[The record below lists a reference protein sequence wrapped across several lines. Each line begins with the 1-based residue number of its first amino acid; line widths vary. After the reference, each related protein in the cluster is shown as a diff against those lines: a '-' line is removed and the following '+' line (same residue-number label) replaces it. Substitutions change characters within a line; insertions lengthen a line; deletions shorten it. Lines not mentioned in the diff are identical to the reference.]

1 MSDRIASYVEQL
13 ERELRLRHAPR
24 RRLLAE
30 AEDHLRSES
39 EELVEQGVKREEAE
53 RVAIERFGAAALV
66 ARSFAHAYVSRSTK
80 AALVWVIAAFCAY
93 SGAVLAIVLTAPS
106 WLLDFPQGAP
116 SMLALQV
123 AFVALVLGTVRV
135 LRHRRS
141 LVIVEPQLRFAAN
154 GAAVAALALAGA
166 AFAEFLLGWTRP
178 VAAPWH
184 EETSLLA
191 LYGAVCVISIVV
203 ALVACGTLG
212 RAQAVARTPRAGADL
227 ASGSAA
233 LAQDVA
239 ALSPALA
246 PLAGAAVAHPARAC
260 ALVAGVAFVA
270 MTGVSVPDSSSL
282 QHASAL
288 AGALTAGAFEAAAVV
303 VGYLAFG
310 RILGIRPDR
319 GAAGRRAQ

>member
-13 ERELRLRHAPR
+13 ERELRLKHAPR

-30 AEDHLRSES
+30 AEDHLRSAS
-39 EELVEQGVKREEAE
+39 EELVEQGMKREEAE

-66 ARSFAHAYVSRSTK
+66 AGSFAHAYASRSTK
-80 AALVWVIAAFCAY
+80 AALVWVISAFCAY
-93 SGAVLAIVLTAPS
+93 AGAVLAIVLTAPS

-123 AFVALVLGTVRV
+123 AFVALALGTVRV

-141 LVIVEPQLRFAAN
+141 LVLFEPQLRFAAN
-154 GAAVAALALAGA
+154 GVAVAALALAGA
-166 AFAEFLLGWTRP
+166 VFAELLLGWTRP
-178 VAAPWH
+178 AAAPWQ
-184 EETSLLA
+184 EETLLLA
-191 LYGAVCVISIVV
+191 LYGAAGFVSIVA
-203 ALVACGTLG
+203 ALVASSALG

-227 ASGSAA
+227 AAA
-233 LAQDVA
+233 RVLAQDVA
-239 ALSPALA
+239 ALSPRLGRLAAAAL
-246 PLAGAAVAHPARAC
+246 AHPARTC
-260 ALVAGVAFVA
+260 ALVATVAFLA
-270 MTGVSVPDSSSL
+270 MTAASALDASAL

-288 AGALTAGAFEAAAVV
+288 AGAVTAGAFEAAAIV

-319 GAAGRRAQ
+319 VRR

>member
-30 AEDHLRSES
+30 AEDHLRSAS

-66 ARSFAHAYVSRSTK
+66 ARSFAHAYASRSTK
-80 AALVWVIAAFCAY
+80 AALVWVISAFCAY
-93 SGAVLAIVLTAPS
+93 AGAVLAIVLTAPS

-166 AFAEFLLGWTRP
+166 AFAELLLGWTRP
-178 VAAPWH
+178 AAAPWH

-203 ALVACGTLG
+203 ALVACSALG

-246 PLAGAAVAHPARAC
+246 PLVAAAVAHPARAC

-270 MTGVSVPDSSSL
+270 MTGVSAPDSSSL

-303 VGYLAFG
+303 VSYLAFG
-310 RILGIRPDR
+310 RTLGIRPDR
-319 GAAGRRAQ
+319 GAAGRRTQ

>member
-30 AEDHLRSES
+30 AEDHLRSAS
-39 EELVEQGVKREEAE
+39 EELVEQGMKREEAE
-53 RVAIERFGAAALV
+53 RVAIERFGAAALI
-66 ARSFAHAYVSRSTK
+66 AGSFAHAYASRSTK
-80 AALVWVIAAFCAY
+80 AAFVWVISAFCAY
-93 SGAVLAIVLTAPS
+93 AGAVLAIVLTAPS

-123 AFVALVLGTVRV
+123 AFVALALGTVRV

-141 LVIVEPQLRFAAN
+141 LVIVEPHLRFAAN

-166 AFAEFLLGWTRP
+166 AFAELLVGWTRP
-178 VAAPWH
+178 AAAPWQ
-184 EETSLLA
+184 EETLLLA
-191 LYGAVCVISIVV
+191 LYGAAGLVSIVA
-203 ALVACGTLG
+203 ALVASSALG

-227 ASGSAA
+227 ASASAA

-239 ALSPALA
+239 ALSPPLAALA
-246 PLAGAAVAHPARAC
+246 AAAVAHPARTC
-260 ALVAGVAFVA
+260 ALVATGAFVA
-270 MTGVSVPDSSSL
+270 MTGASALDSSSL

-288 AGALTAGAFEAAAVV
+288 AGAVTAGAFEAAAVV